1 MVACIYDMID
11 ESKIIRFK
19 KLNSFIK
26 PKSVQL
32 FQYNNKAG
40 LPWLILGLLSGTL
53 LSGNVF

>member
-1 MVACIYDMID
+1 MID

-32 FQYNNKAG
+32 FQYNNKAV
-40 LPWLILGLLSGTL
+40 LPWLILGLLSIYS